1 MKNSDKFKT
10 HFPDFSGEVYLYT
23 DNSQT
28 VNFIDVDGNTVEF
41 TALVT
46 LSCGCCS
53 DVERI
58 TVNLDEFLDGLSDND
73 FVDLITDI
81 IKNQNT

>member
-23 DNSQT
+23 DDSQT
-28 VNFIDVDGNTVEF
+28 VNFIDPVEF

-46 LSCGCCS
+46 LGCGCCS

-58 TVNLDEFLDGLSDND
+58 TVNLDGFLDGLSDND